1 MQEKSFIEIT
11 FPIKEVSKES
21 VKEKSVGRHGHISTM
36 HIWWARRPLASS
48 RATIYSAL
56 TKMPENEAD
65 ILEKTNFVINLS
77 KWENSLD
84 ESILKRARKD
94 ILDSNGGV
102 PPKVLDPF
110 GGGGSIPLE
119 AMRLGCET
127 YASDYNPVATLI
139 LKCTLEYP
147 QKYTNKKEY
156 VGGNLYTESDPN
168 KLLIDLRKW
177 GEFVLQESKKEI
189 GEFYENIDSDAI
201 PIGYIWAR
209 TVHCQNVSCGAEIPL
224 IRQYWLVRKEGKKIA
239 LKPYVDNG
247 KVEFTIVGT
256 GYEDF
261 PKNFDPEKGTVSR
274 AIATCPVCGSV
285 VDANIMHDIFQNGK
299 AGERLIVV
307 IEKDKKTNRKKYR
320 LANDDDLKTY
330 QKSHNFMIGKAKK
343 LSDIWGINAVPDEL
357 LPSVGTLGFRIQRY
371 AMNTWGDLFNSRQ
384 KLVLIT
390 FSEKV
395 RLAYDRMIKE
405 GYEEDYAKVI
415 CTYIAFV
422 VSRMSDHEAKICFWH
437 TKWEFIVHAFSRQ
450 AIPMS
455 WDYAELNPF
464 STILTG
470 TYESMFRQI
479 IRPLEH
485 LTHIQEIPGKAYQY
499 SATSIAYPDQY
510 FDAVFTDP
518 PYYDNV
524 PYSYLSDF
532 FYVWLKRMIG
542 HLYPDLFATPLTPK
556 SQEIVAYSNMEGGF
570 ESGKKYFEDML
581 GKSFKEINRVLK
593 TNGIAIIVYAH
604 KSTSAWE
611 TLINSLLS
619 SGLVVTAAWP
629 INTEM
634 RVRLRAQDSA
644 ALASSI
650 YIIARKIKKD
660 KTGFYNEIKL
670 QMKEHLH
677 AKLDTLWKEGISGA
691 DFLISGI
698 ASSIE
703 LFGRFEEVISDSGEK
718 ITTERLMEDVRRIVI
733 DYAVKQVLHNGFS
746 AEIDPITRFYVLWRW
761 AYGNAKVPFDEA
773 RKLSQ
778 SVGIDLSSQWNGSLI
793 KKDKSF
799 VEVLGPEE
807 RQNLENTNIKSVID
821 LLHKVLMLWKK
832 GQNDKIIE
840 EIKTINKIS
849 LISVEAFFRVAQAIS
864 ESLPNESNEK
874 KLLDGFLINSRERI
888 IEKISEKMRRKIDE
902 Y

>member
-1 MQEKSFIEIT
+1 MQKKSLIEET
-11 FPIKEVSKES
+11 FPIREVSKES
-21 VKEKSVGRHGHISTM
+21 AKEKSVRHGHISTM

-56 TKMPENEAD
+56 TVVPEDEAD
-65 ILEKTNFVINLS
+65 ILKNTDFVSNLS

-84 ESILKRARKD
+84 KRILESARNNILR
-94 ILDSNGGV
+94 SNGGI
-102 PPKVLDPF
+102 PPRILDPF
-110 GGGGSIPLE
+110 SGGGSIPLE

-147 QKYTNKKEY
+147 QKYKDEKE
-156 VGGNLYTESDPN
+156 ESEDSLVSQSNPGR
-168 KLLIDLRKW
+168 LLTDLNKW
-177 GEFVLQESKKEI
+177 GKFVLEESRKEI
-189 GEFYENIDSDAI
+189 GQFYRNSKGDAT

-209 TVHCQNVSCGAEIPL
+209 TVPCQNVSCDAEIPL
-224 IRQYWLVRKEGKKIA
+224 MRQYWLARKGNKKVA
-239 LKPYVDNG
+239 LKPYVENN
-247 KVEFTIVGT
+247 KVEFKIIETKSDKFP
-256 GYEDF
+256 ED
-261 PKNFDPEKGTVSR
+261 FDPEKGTVSR

-285 VDANIMHDIFQNGK
+285 VDADTMHNLFQKGDS
-299 AGERLIVV
+299 GERLIVV
-307 IEKDKKTNRKKYR
+307 IEKEKGKSGKKYR
-320 LANDDDLKTY
+320 LADCEDLTIY
-330 QKSHNFMIGKAKK
+330 KSSQDFLRNKEET
-343 LSDIWGINAVPDEL
+343 LSNAWGMNAVPDEP
-357 LPSVGTLGFRIQRY
+357 LPPQGMLGFRVQRY
-371 AMNTWGDLFNSRQ
+371 NLNTWGDLFNSRQ
-384 KLVLIT
+384 KLAIIT

-395 RLAYDRMIKE
+395 RLAYDEMTRERYEKE
-405 GYEEDYAKVI
+405 YAKAV
-415 CTYIAFV
+415 CTYLSFV
-422 VSRMSDHEAKICFWH
+422 VSRMGDFETNLCHWH
-437 TKWEFIVHAFSRQ
+437 PQWEFIPNTFSRQ

-455 WDYAELNPF
+455 WDYAELNTF
-464 STILTG
+464 STVLTG
-470 TYESMFRQI
+470 TYESMLRQI

-485 LTHIQEIPGKAYQY
+485 LIQIQGAPGKVAQS
-499 SATSIAYPDQY
+499 SATSLAYPDMY

-532 FYVWLKRMIG
+532 FYVWLKRMVG

-581 GKSFKEINRVLK
+581 GKSFKEIHRVLK
-593 TNGIAIIVYAH
+593 MNGIAIIVYAH

-611 TLINSLLS
+611 TLINSLLN

-634 RVRLRAQDSA
+634 KSRLRANDSA

-650 YIIARKIKKD
+650 YIVTRKIEKE

-670 QMKEHLH
+670 QLKEHLQT
-677 AKLDTLWKEGISGA
+677 KLDTLWKEGISGP

-703 LFGRFEEVISDSGEK
+703 VFGRFERVINDSGEI

-746 AEIDPITRFYVLWRW
+746 AEIDSLTRFYVLWRW
-761 AYGNAKVPFDEA
+761 AFGIAKVPFDEA

-778 SVGIDLSSQWNGSLI
+778 SVGIDLSSQWNEGLI

-799 VEVLGPEE
+799 VQVVGPEE
-807 RQNLENTNIKSVID
+807 RNDLKNSDIKSVID
-821 LLHKVLMLWKK
+821 LLHKVLILWKK

-840 EIKTINKIS
+840 TIKGSGPIYN
-849 LISVEAFFRVAQAIS
+849 EAFFRVAQAIS
-864 ESLPNESNEK
+864 ESLPNDSGEK
-874 KLLDGFLINSRERI
+874 KLLEGFLISRERI
-888 IEKISEKMRRKIDE
+888 NAEMKNNNQTRLF
-902 Y
+902 

>member
-1 MQEKSFIEIT
+1 MQKKSLIEET
-11 FPIKEVSKES
+11 FPIREVSKES
-21 VKEKSVGRHGHISTM
+21 VKEKSVRHGHISTM

-56 TKMPENEAD
+56 TVMPENEAD
-65 ILEKTNFVINLS
+65 TLKNTEFVSNLS
-77 KWENSLD
+77 KWENSFNNIIL
-84 ESILKRARKD
+84 ESARNNILT
-94 ILDSNGGV
+94 SNGGI
-102 PPKVLDPF
+102 PPRILDPF
-110 GGGGSIPLE
+110 SGGGSIPLE

-147 QKYTNKKEY
+147 QKYKEQKEENEDSLISQSNP
-156 VGGNLYTESDPN
+156 GR
-168 KLLIDLRKW
+168 LLTDLNKW
-177 GEFVLQESKKEI
+177 GKFVLEESRKEI
-189 GEFYENIDSDAI
+189 GQFYRNSMGDAT

-209 TVHCQNVSCGAEIPL
+209 TIPCQNVSCNAEIPL
-224 IRQYWLVRKEGKKIA
+224 MRQYWLARKDNRKVA
-239 LKPYVDNG
+239 LKPYVEND
-247 KVEFTIVGT
+247 KVEFKIIETKSDKFP
-256 GYEDF
+256 ED
-261 PKNFDPEKGTVSR
+261 FDPEKGTVSR

-285 VDANIMHDIFQNGK
+285 VDADTMHNLFQKGD

-307 IEKDKKTNRKKYR
+307 IEKEKRTTGKKYR
-320 LANDDDLKTY
+320 LAKNEDITIYKSSQDFLKE
-330 QKSHNFMIGKAKK
+330 KAKI
-343 LSDIWGINAVPDEL
+343 LSNSWGISAIPDEYT
-357 LPSVGTLGFRIQRY
+357 PEGKGRGAERAFSVRNYGL
-371 AMNTWGDLFNSRQ
+371 NTWGDLFNSRQ
-384 KLVLIT
+384 KLALIT

-395 RLAYDRMIKE
+395 RLAYDEMIRE
-405 GYEEDYAKVI
+405 GYEEEYAKAV
-415 CTYIAFV
+415 CTYLSFV
-422 VSRMSDHEAKICFWH
+422 VSRMSDFETDLCHWH
-437 TKWEFIVHAFSRQ
+437 PQWEFIPNTFSRQ

-464 STILTG
+464 STVLTG
-470 TYESMFRQI
+470 TYESMLRQI

-485 LTHIQEIPGKAYQY
+485 LIQIEGVPGKAAQS
-499 SATSIAYPDQY
+499 SATSIAYPDNY

-532 FYVWLKRMIG
+532 FYVWLKRMVG

-581 GKSFKEINRVLK
+581 GKSFREINRVLK
-593 TNGIAIIVYAH
+593 MNGIAVIVYAH

-611 TLINSLLS
+611 TLINSLLN

-634 RVRLRAQDSA
+634 KSRLRANDSA

-650 YIIARKIKKD
+650 YIVTRKIEKE

-670 QMKEHLH
+670 QMKEHLQT
-677 AKLDTLWKEGISGA
+677 KLDTLWKEGISGA

-703 LFGRFEEVISDSGEK
+703 VFGRFERVINDSGET

-746 AEIDPITRFYVLWRW
+746 SEIDPLTRFYVLWRW
-761 AYGNAKVPFDEA
+761 AYGSANVPFDEA

-778 SVGIDLSSQWNGSLI
+778 SVGIDLSSQWNGGLI

-799 VEVLGPEE
+799 VQVAGPEE
-807 RQNLENTNIKSVID
+807 RNDLNNSDIKSVID
-821 LLHKVLMLWKK
+821 LLHKVLILWKK
-832 GQNDKIIE
+832 GQNNKIIE
-840 EIKTINKIS
+840 TIKGSGSIYN
-849 LISVEAFFRVAQAIS
+849 EAFFRVAQAIS
-864 ESLPNESNEK
+864 ESLPNDSSEK
-874 KLLDGFLINSRERI
+874 KLLEGFLISRERI
-888 IEKISEKMRRKIDE
+888 NAEMKNNNQTRLF
-902 Y
+902 

>member
-1 MQEKSFIEIT
+1 MQKKSLIEET
-11 FPIKEVSKES
+11 FPIREVSKES
-21 VKEKSVGRHGHISTM
+21 AKEKSVRHGHISTM

-56 TKMPENEAD
+56 TVVPEDEAD
-65 ILEKTNFVINLS
+65 ILKNTDFVSNLS

-84 ESILKRARKD
+84 KRILESARNNILR
-94 ILDSNGGV
+94 SNGGI
-102 PPKVLDPF
+102 PPRILDPF
-110 GGGGSIPLE
+110 SGGGSIPLE

-147 QKYTNKKEY
+147 QKYKDEKEEFEDSL
-156 VGGNLYTESDPN
+156 VSQSNPSR
-168 KLLIDLRKW
+168 LLTDLNKW
-177 GEFVLQESKKEI
+177 GKFVLEESRKEI
-189 GEFYENIDSDAI
+189 GQFYRNSKGDAT

-209 TVHCQNVSCGAEIPL
+209 TVPCQNVSCDAEIPL
-224 IRQYWLVRKEGKKIA
+224 MRQYWLARKGNKKVA
-239 LKPYVDNG
+239 LKPYVEND
-247 KVEFTIVGT
+247 KVEFKIIETKSDKFP
-256 GYEDF
+256 ED
-261 PKNFDPEKGTVSR
+261 FDPEKGTVSR

-285 VDANIMHDIFQNGK
+285 VDADTMHNLFQKGDS
-299 AGERLIVV
+299 GERLIVV
-307 IEKDKKTNRKKYR
+307 IEKEKGKSGKKYR
-320 LANDDDLKTY
+320 LADCEDLTIY
-330 QKSHNFMIGKAKK
+330 KSSQDFLRNKEET
-343 LSDIWGINAVPDEL
+343 LSNAWGMNAVPDEP
-357 LPSVGTLGFRIQRY
+357 LPPQGMLGFRVQRY
-371 AMNTWGDLFNSRQ
+371 NMNTWGDLFNSRQ
-384 KLVLIT
+384 KLAIIT

-395 RLAYDRMIKE
+395 RLAYDEMTRERYEKE
-405 GYEEDYAKVI
+405 YAKAV
-415 CTYIAFV
+415 CTYLSFV
-422 VSRMSDHEAKICFWH
+422 VSRMSDVNSSLCHWNNS
-437 TKWEFIVHAFSRQ
+437 WEVIANTFARQ
-450 AIPMS
+450 ALPMT
-455 WDYAELNPF
+455 WDYVEGNTFVIGGYTFKSIMEQIKLVINNIM
-464 STILTG
+464 STKLQKVNVTQS
-470 TYESMFRQI
+470 T
-479 IRPLEH
+479 
-485 LTHIQEIPGKAYQY
+485 
-499 SATSIAYPDQY
+499 ATVLKFEDGF

-532 FYVWLKRMIG
+532 FYVWLKRMVG

-581 GKSFKEINRVLK
+581 GKSFKEIHRVLK
-593 TNGIAIIVYAH
+593 MNGIAIIVYAH

-611 TLINSLLS
+611 TLINSLLN

-634 RVRLRAQDSA
+634 KSRLRANDSA

-650 YIIARKIKKD
+650 YIVTRKIEKE

-670 QMKEHLH
+670 QLKEHLQT
-677 AKLDTLWKEGISGA
+677 KLDTLWKEGISGP

-703 LFGRFEEVISDSGEK
+703 VFGRFERVINDSGEI

-746 AEIDPITRFYVLWRW
+746 AEIDSLTRFYVLWRW
-761 AYGNAKVPFDEA
+761 AFGIAKVPFDEA

-778 SVGIDLSSQWNGSLI
+778 SVGIDLSSQWSGGLI

-799 VEVLGPEE
+799 VQVVGPEE
-807 RQNLENTNIKSVID
+807 RNDLKNSDIKSVID
-821 LLHKVLMLWKK
+821 LLHKVLILWKK

-840 EIKTINKIS
+840 MIKGSGPIYN
-849 LISVEAFFRVAQAIS
+849 EAFFRVAQAIS
-864 ESLPNESNEK
+864 ESLPNDSGEK
-874 KLLDGFLINSRERI
+874 KLLEGFLISRERI
-888 IEKISEKMRRKIDE
+888 NAEMKKNNQTRLF
-902 Y
+902 

>member
-1 MQEKSFIEIT
+1 
-11 FPIKEVSKES
+11 
-21 VKEKSVGRHGHISTM
+21 
-36 HIWWARRPLASS
+36 
-48 RATIYSAL
+48 
-56 TKMPENEAD
+56 
-65 ILEKTNFVINLS
+65 
-77 KWENSLD
+77 
-84 ESILKRARKD
+84 
-94 ILDSNGGV
+94 
-102 PPKVLDPF
+102 
-110 GGGGSIPLE
+110 
-119 AMRLGCET
+119 
-127 YASDYNPVATLI
+127 
-139 LKCTLEYP
+139 
-147 QKYTNKKEY
+147 
-156 VGGNLYTESDPN
+156 
-168 KLLIDLRKW
+168 
-177 GEFVLQESKKEI
+177 
-189 GEFYENIDSDAI
+189 
-201 PIGYIWAR
+201 
-209 TVHCQNVSCGAEIPL
+209 
-224 IRQYWLVRKEGKKIA
+224 
-239 LKPYVDNG
+239 
-247 KVEFTIVGT
+247 
-256 GYEDF
+256 
-261 PKNFDPEKGTVSR
+261 
-274 AIATCPVCGSV
+274 
-285 VDANIMHDIFQNGK
+285 
-299 AGERLIVV
+299 
-307 IEKDKKTNRKKYR
+307 
-320 LANDDDLKTY
+320 
-330 QKSHNFMIGKAKK
+330 
-343 LSDIWGINAVPDEL
+343 EL

-422 VSRMSDHEAKICFWH
+422 VSRMSDYEAKICFWN
-437 TKWEFIVHAFSRQ
+437 TEWEFIVHAFSRQ

-479 IRPLEH
+479 VRPLEH

-840 EIKTINKIS
+840 EIKTTNKIS

-874 KLLDGFLINSRERI
+874 KLLDGFLNSRERI
-888 IEKISEKMRRKIDE
+888 SEKISEKMRRKIDE